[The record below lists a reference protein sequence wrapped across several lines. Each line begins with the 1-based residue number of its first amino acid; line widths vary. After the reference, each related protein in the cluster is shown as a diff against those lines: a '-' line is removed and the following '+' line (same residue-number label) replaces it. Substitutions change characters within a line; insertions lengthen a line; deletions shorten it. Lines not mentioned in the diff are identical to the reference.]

1 MDDITNEAQPA
12 PAPSHISPFE
22 RIRQV
27 DGEREFWSARDL
39 AGVLGYTQWRNF
51 EQAINRA
58 VRACRTSGQDRADHF
73 AETSKM
79 VVIGSGASRNVK
91 DYQLSRYACYLI
103 IQNADPEKDI
113 VALGQTYFAVQTR
126 RQEVADAEILA
137 GLSED
142 QRRLYLRGEL
152 ADHNRNLS
160 EAANQ
165 SGGITAQDFAIFH
178 DHGYMGLYGGLR
190 AQDIHHRKE
199 LKQGQQILDHM
210 GSTELA
216 ANLFRATQTEEKLRR
231 EQIATKDG
239 ANAAHY
245 QVGQVVRRT
254 IQELGGTM
262 PEHLPTPETSIKQL
276 ETSERKRRR
285 QVEQGQSIPQLPL
298 FPDEEDG
305 VDRETDVSSDSQDT
319 R

>member
-1 MDDITNEAQPA
+1 MDDRANNDQQS

-27 DGEREFWSARDL
+27 EEEREFWSARDL
-39 AGVLGYTQWRNF
+39 ADVLGYTQWRNF
-51 EQAINRA
+51 EQAISRA
-58 VRACRTSGQDRADHF
+58 IRACRTSGQDPADHF
-73 AETSKM
+73 ADLSKM
-79 VVIGSGASRNVK
+79 ITIGKGGQRRVK

-103 IQNADPEKDI
+103 IQNADPEKEI

-126 RQEVADAEILA
+126 RQEVADAEILE
-137 GLSED
+137 GLNGN
-142 QRRLYLRGEL
+142 QRRLYLRGQL

-165 SGGITAQDFAIFH
+165 AGVVTAQDFGIFH

-190 AQDIHHRKE
+190 AQDIHHHKG
-199 LKQGQQILDHM
+199 LKKSQHILDPM

-231 EQIATKDG
+231 EQIATKDA

-276 ETSERKRRR
+276 EAEERKRRM
-285 QVEQGQSIPQLPL
+285 QAGQDQQMPQLPL
-298 FPDEEDG
+298 FPDDDAGAPGEGDG
-305 VDRETDVSSDSQDT
+305 PTAE
-319 R
+319 